1 MTEPTSAAPATPATA
16 TATDYRSTLNLPD
29 TPFPMRGDLPKREP
43 GWVKD
48 WNDNGLYKRL
58 REARCGAPK
67 FILHDGP
74 PYANGQ
80 IHMGHAVNKV
90 LKDMI
95 VKARQLAGFDAQYV
109 PGWDCHGLPIE
120 NAIEKKHGRNLSR
133 DDMQAKS
140 RAYAT
145 EQIAQQMADFQR
157 LGVIGDWPHP
167 YRTMDFANEAGEI
180 RAFKRVIERGFV
192 YRGLKPVYWCFDCGS
207 SLAEFEIEYADKKS
221 QTLDVGFVCAEPQR
235 LAEAFGL
242 LKLDK
247 DAFAVIWTTT
257 AWTIPAN
264 QALNLNP
271 QLDYALV
278 DTERGLLLLAESLV
292 ERCLARYGLAGSV
305 KAVTKGEN
313 LGGISFRHPLAHVD
327 AGYDRLSPV
336 YLADY
341 ATADDGTGIVH
352 SSPAYGLD
360 DFQSC
365 VAHGVKY
372 DDILNPVQ
380 GNGSYAPDFPLFG
393 GQNIWK
399 AVPVI
404 IDTLKSAGR
413 LFATAAITHSYPHCW
428 RHKTPVIY
436 RAAAQWFV
444 RMDEGT
450 GVFTRTKAPKT
461 LRQMALDAI
470 DQTGF
475 YPENGRA
482 RLRDMIAN
490 RPDWCISRQRSW
502 GVPIPFFLHKDTGE
516 LHPRT
521 MEILDQAAAIVE
533 QGGIE
538 AWSRVTAEEMLGPQ
552 DAPLYTK
559 SSDILEVWFDSG
571 STFSHVLRGT
581 HHDAHGS
588 LGHHETGPEADLYLE
603 GHDQHRGWF
612 HSSLLLACAL
622 EGRAP
627 YRGLLTHGFTV
638 DSQGRKMSKSLG
650 NGIEPQAVSQKLG
663 AEIIRLWVA
672 ASDYSGDIAGDDKI
686 LARVVDAYRRIR
698 NTLRFLLANTSDFDP
713 LSDAV
718 PAAEM
723 LEIDRWA
730 LSRAAQFQAEVLAHY
745 NVYEFHPVVAK
756 LQVFCSEDLGAFYLD
771 VLKDRLYTSAP
782 KSLSR
787 RSAQTALW
795 QITQA
800 MLRWMAPFMSFTAEE
815 AWKVVDGGPSIFT
828 VTYWQFDAT
837 DTEAR
842 DKLLAKWAA
851 IRAVREV
858 VNKAI
863 EDVRAAGAVGSS
875 LQANVRIGAPDA
887 TRALLASLGEDLKFV
902 LITSSAELAVAEALA
917 VEVKP
922 STDSKCERC
931 WHYRDDVGHDAA
943 HPTLCGRCTSNLFG
957 AGEARHVA

>member
-1 MTEPTSAAPATPATA
+1 MTDATP
-16 TATDYRSTLNLPD
+16 DYRSTLNLPD
-29 TPFPMRGDLPKREP
+29 TPFPMRGDLAKREP
-43 GWVKD
+43 GWVKQWED
-48 WNDNGLYKRL
+48 QGIYKRL

-145 EQIAQQMADFQR
+145 EQVALQMADFKR
-157 LGVIGDWPHP
+157 LGVLGEWDRP

-180 RAFKRVIERGFV
+180 RAFKRVVERGFV

-221 QTLDVGFVCAEPQR
+221 QTLDVAFLCAENDR
-235 LAEAFGL
+235 LAAAFGL
-242 LKLDK
+242 PALKG

-271 QLDYALV
+271 KIEYALV
-278 DTERGLLLLAESLV
+278 ETAVNGKSGFLVLAAVLV
-292 ERCLARYGLAGSV
+292 EKCLARYGLEGQVVA
-305 KAVTKGEN
+305 TTLGEN
-313 LGGISFRHPLAHVD
+313 LGGIHFKHPLAHVD

-352 SSPAYGLD
+352 SSPAYGVD
-360 DFQSC
+360 DFNSC
-365 VAHGVKY
+365 MAHGVKY

-380 GNGSYAPDFPLFG
+380 GNGAYAAQFPLFG

-404 IDTLKSAGR
+404 IDTLKAAGR
-413 LFATAAITHSYPHCW
+413 LMATETITHSYPHCW

-444 RMDEGT
+444 RMDEGV
-450 GVFTRTKAPKT
+450 GVFTKDKAPKT

-475 YPENGRA
+475 FPENGRA

-502 GVPIPFFLHKDTGE
+502 GVPLPFFLHKDSGE

-521 MEILDQAAAIVE
+521 MEILDQAADIVE
-533 QGGIE
+533 KGGIE
-538 AWSRVTAEEMLGPQ
+538 AWSRVTTEEILGSE
-552 DAPLYTK
+552 DAPSYTK
-559 SSDILEVWFDSG
+559 SADILEVWFDSG
-571 STFSHVLRGT
+571 SSFQHVLRGT
-581 HHDAHGS
+581 HEKDAAGTT
-588 LGHHETGPEADLYLE
+588 GFHEQGPEADLYLE

-612 HSSLLLACAL
+612 HSSLLISAAL
-622 EGRAP
+622 HGRAP

-650 NGIEPQAVSQKLG
+650 NGIEPQKVGSTLG

-672 ASDYSGDIAGDDKI
+672 ASDYSGDIAGDDKV

-698 NTLRFLLANTSDFDP
+698 NTLRFLLANVSDFDAAT
-713 LSDAV
+713 DAV
-718 PAAEM
+718 AADEM
-723 LEIDRWA
+723 LEVDHYA
-730 LSRAAQFQAEVLAHY
+730 LARCSELQAEVLKHFTA
-745 NVYEFHPVVAK
+745 YEFHPVVAK
-756 LQVFCSEDLGAFYLD
+756 LQIYCSEDLGAFYLD
-771 VLKDRLYTSAP
+771 VLKDRLYTTAP
-782 KSLSR
+782 KSLAR

-795 QITQA
+795 HITQA

-815 AWKVVDGGPSIFT
+815 AWKVFAHGTAAKDTIFT
-828 VTYWQFDAT
+828 ETYWPLPTPDA
-837 DTEAR
+837 A
-842 DKLLAKWAA
+842 LLAKWNRIHE
-851 IRAVREV
+851 IRDLANKEIEAVRGT
-858 VNKAI
+858 
-863 EDVRAAGAVGSS
+863 GAVGAS
-875 LQANVRIGAPDA
+875 LQATLVITAAPEDA
-887 TRALLASLGEDLKFV
+887 AILRSLGDDLRFV
-902 LITSSAELAVAEALA
+902 TITSAVKVVDGA
-917 VEVKP
+917 VLSVVVTP
-922 STDSKCERC
+922 STATKCERC
-931 WHYRDDVGHDAA
+931 WHYREDVGADVA
-943 HPTLCGRCTSNLFG
+943 HPTICGRCVSNLHG
-957 AGEARHVA
+957 AGEVRKVA